1 MQQKKGLEFIL
12 PEGVEGKAVSVIEVG
27 PHHEQGLADEI
38 NKRLGTSIDL
48 MTRID
53 SYILVHDPDLKER
66 MKELLEGPP
75 FVDRIIH
82 RATLDESLAQQL
94 AIPYDYVLQSML
106 NPGTSDAWGNVALQQ
121 ALLALG
127 TKPKD
132 GDYGFYSPQYY
143 LVLNSPKDTTLEDIS
158 AFLANPDLN
167 KRLIIPRLEYD
178 SGKKIFAP
186 IVTLPPETRVETFD
200 LVNLS
205 DDELLALSK
214 KRKLAA
220 SLEEMQQFRDVY
232 KDAKF
237 IEQRQQNGL
246 DEKATDVELETW
258 FGLRSEHC
266 FHKEFNAHITIEDK
280 ANDFEFARAFNQGI
294 ITKDD
299 AGRYLIGDGLFKTFV
314 AKPAQA
320 VYDKLQLRGNNWIV
334 SMFKDNS
341 GVVSYD
347 EDYMFCIKFETHNS
361 PSNKEPVQGAKT
373 GIDGVN
379 RDIFGTLLGTFDAI
393 ANFFLYCTG
402 HPDYKGWLPKGVKH
416 PYTLLKGATQGVR
429 EGGNESQIATLGGGL
444 VTDPRYIAKCLV
456 HCGTVGWSPTKSLDG
471 RSYIEKHAQ
480 IGDIVYVAGQPVGVD
495 GVHGATESS
504 LKASADI
511 SLGHVQADFSFIQAK
526 VKEFYQKAARS
537 LLFSDTSDCG
547 AMGLGSATH
556 ELATSTGGLEMDL
569 ALHPVKYNGIQP
581 WQVNC
586 SETQDR
592 MVFTARPENV
602 PEIERLAKMHEVDA
616 TPLGKLTSTGFVKL
630 NYKNKTVA
638 LIDIQKLFNKEPRKR
653 MKGAWNGPA
662 METNPVIKDIYS
674 YSFEQSLCMV
684 MEQPDVASK
693 EWFFRQKDSSV
704 KGATIQGPLIG
715 RKQEVEADA
724 TIQKPLDTEGKDY
737 GAIAYSFGIAPKLSD
752 IDPYHSAQRSFI
764 DMVGKIIAVGGAL
777 PDMKSPNWDAWA
789 VCGNYCQP
797 DSDSATVSKE
807 NAEHNLASLVREG
820 MGVRD
825 AIEATN
831 IPVISGKDSM
841 KCSCTYDAD
850 ENFNLADVPPD
861 LRKHI
866 TIYNDEKT
874 GKKKIEIH
882 DPDSYLASC
891 AVKIE
896 DYRTCVNSAFKEHGD
911 LIYIVGTTRS
921 GLGASQYMNTVGYKE
936 WGMPLEGGKTPKAD
950 LEEFVRVA
958 NAVHRAIKN
967 ELVASCSYIHNGG
980 IAAAVAKGAM
990 AGDKGAVIDLN
1001 SGLPDQLSEEEFLY
1015 SETPGRFVVT
1025 VSAGR
1030 VSDANWFERTLG
1042 NVPYFEIGTV
1052 AEEQLIMLKKED
1064 GTTKAASL
1072 QIVKASYQKPLRFGL
1087 DACKRQE

>member
-1 MQQKKGLEFIL
+1 MQQKGLEFIL
-12 PEGVEGKAVSVIEVG
+12 PKEVEGKAISVIEVG

-38 NKRLGTSIDL
+38 NKRLGTEINL

-53 SYILVHDPDLKER
+53 SYILVHEPELKER
-66 MKELLEGPP
+66 MKELLQGPP

-82 RATLDESLAQQL
+82 KATLDESLAQKL

-106 NPGTSDAWGNVALQQ
+106 NPGTSDAWGNVPLQQ

-143 LVLNSPKDTTLEDIS
+143 LMLNNPKAESLEEIS
-158 AFLANPDLN
+158 AFLANPNLN
-167 KRLIIPRLEYD
+167 RRLIINSLEHIH
-178 SGKKIFAP
+178 GKKIIAP

-200 LVNLS
+200 LLNMS
-205 DDELLALSK
+205 DDELIALSK
-214 KRKLAA
+214 DRRLAA

-232 KDAKF
+232 KDKAF
-237 IEQRQQNGL
+237 IEKRKQHGL
-246 DEKATDVELETW
+246 DEKSTDVDLETW

-266 FHKEFNAHITIEDK
+266 FHKEFNAHLTIEDR
-280 ANDFEFARAFNQGI
+280 ANDPIFARAFEKGI
-294 ITKDD
+294 IGRDD
-299 AGRYLIGDGLFKTFV
+299 DGKYIIGDGLFKTFV

-320 VYDKLQLRGNNWIV
+320 IHEKLQKRGNNWIV

-347 EDYMFCIKFETHNS
+347 KNYMFCIKFETHNS
-361 PSNKEPVQGAKT
+361 PSNKEPIQGAKT
-373 GIDGVN
+373 GIDGVT
-379 RDIFGTLLGTFDAI
+379 RDILGTMLGTFDALS
-393 ANFFLYCTG
+393 NFFFYCTG
-402 HPDYKGWLPKGVKH
+402 HPDYQGWLPKGVKH
-416 PYTLLKGATQGVR
+416 PYTILKGITQGVR
-429 EGGNESQIATLGGGL
+429 EGGNESQIPTLGGGL
-444 VTDPRYIAKCLV
+444 ITDPRFIAKCLV
-456 HCGTVGWSPTKSLDG
+456 YCGTVGWSPTKAPDG
-471 RSYIEKHAQ
+471 RSYIGKHAQ
-480 IGDIVYVAGQPVGVD
+480 VGDIVYVTGQAVGVD

-526 VKEFYQKAARS
+526 VKEFYQKAARM

-556 ELATSTGGLEMDL
+556 ELATSTGGLELDL

-581 WQVNC
+581 WQINC

-592 MVFTARPENV
+592 MVFTARPNDI

-616 TPLGKLTSTGFVKL
+616 TPLGKLTETGFVHLK
-630 NYKNKTVA
+630 YKGNTVA
-638 LIDIQKLFNKEPRKR
+638 LIDIEKLFNKEPRKR
-653 MKGAWNGPA
+653 MKGTWNGPA
-662 METNPVIKDIYS
+662 QQTKPVIKDI

-684 MEQPDVASK
+684 MKQPDVASK

-737 GAIAYSFGIAPKLSD
+737 GAIAYSLGIAPKLSD
-752 IDPYHSAQRSFI
+752 IDSYHSAQRSFI
-764 DMVGKIIAVGGAL
+764 DMVGKIIAIGGAL
-777 PDMKSPNWDAWA
+777 PDMENPKWDAWA

-797 DSDSATVSKE
+797 DSDSSTVSKE

-841 KCSCTYDAD
+841 KCSCTYDVD
-850 ENFNLADVPPD
+850 TDFRLKDVPPD

-866 TIYNDEKT
+866 TIYKDKKT

-891 AVKIE
+891 AVKID
-896 DYRTCVNSAFKEHGD
+896 DYTKCVNSAFKEHDD
-911 LIYIVGTTRS
+911 LIYIVGTTRDE
-921 GLGASQYMNTVGYKE
+921 LGASQYLNAVGYNE
-936 WGMPLEGGKTPKAD
+936 WGMPLEGGKVGKAD
-950 LEEFVRVA
+950 LDEFVRVA
-958 NAVHRAIKN
+958 KVVHNAIDN
-967 ELVASCSYIHNGG
+967 ELVASCGYIHNGG
-980 IAAAVAKGAM
+980 IAVALAKGAM
-990 AGDKGAVIDLN
+990 ACDKGARIGFD
-1001 SGLPDQLSEEEFLY
+1001 GAIPDNLSSEEEFLY

-1025 VSAGR
+1025 VS
-1030 VSDANWFERTLG
+1030 VDDAARFEQALG
-1042 NVPYFEIGTV
+1042 NAPYLRIGKVTN
-1052 AEEQLIMLKKED
+1052 EQSIMLKKQD
-1064 GTTKAASL
+1064 GTTEEASL
-1072 QIVKASYQKPLRFGL
+1072 QKVKASYQKPLRFGL
-1087 DACKRQE
+1087 DACKRMH